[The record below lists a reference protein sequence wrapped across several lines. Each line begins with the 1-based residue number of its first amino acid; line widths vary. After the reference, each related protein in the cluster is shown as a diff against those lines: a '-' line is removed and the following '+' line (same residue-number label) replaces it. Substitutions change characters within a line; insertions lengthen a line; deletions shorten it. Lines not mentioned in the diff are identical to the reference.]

1 MAEEQREAMEQ
12 QAAAP
17 ASSLLDEIIEASK
30 IKPTDEGY
38 DVTRAGL
45 QEFIREIAASGTTPK
60 VSGALVDAMIVELD
74 KKLSDQVNE
83 IMHNSQFRELE
94 SSWRSLK
101 FLVDNVDFRQNT
113 KVEILNVSKQDLIDD
128 FEDSPEVVKSGL
140 YKHIYTAEFGQFGGQ
155 PVGAVVSNY
164 TFGPGPQRTS
174 RSSARPAK
182 NSSASTRGTSF
193 RISRIS
199 IPYSRCRSTRNG
211 APCVK
216 TKTAAISG

>member
-1 MAEEQREAMEQ
+1 MSEELKETMEQ
-12 QAAAP
+12 QASP
-17 ASSLLDEIIEASK
+17 VSTLLDEIIEASK

-45 QEFIREIAASGTTPK
+45 QEFIKEIAASGTTPK

-140 YKHIYTAEFGQFGGQ
+140 YKHIYTSEFGQFG
-155 PVGAVVSNY
+155 
-164 TFGPGPQRTS
+164 
-174 RSSARPAK
+174 
-182 NSSASTRGTSF
+182 
-193 RISRIS
+193 
-199 IPYSRCRSTRNG
+199 
-211 APCVK
+211 
-216 TKTAAISG
+216 

>member
-12 QAAAP
+12 QAVAP

-128 FEDSPEVVKSGL
+128 F
-140 YKHIYTAEFGQFGGQ
+140 
-155 PVGAVVSNY
+155 
-164 TFGPGPQRTS
+164 
-174 RSSARPAK
+174 
-182 NSSASTRGTSF
+182 
-193 RISRIS
+193 
-199 IPYSRCRSTRNG
+199 
-211 APCVK
+211 
-216 TKTAAISG
+216 

>member
-140 YKHIYTAEFGQFGGQ
+140 YKHIIPMCLHGMSICMPRCKWVEENCEIVRKSLTKDWKF
-155 PVGAVVSNY
+155 SHKDDCS
-164 TFGPGPQRTS
+164 TS
-174 RSSARPAK
+174 QE
-182 NSSASTRGTSF
+182 TQ
-193 RISRIS
+193 
-199 IPYSRCRSTRNG
+199 
-211 APCVK
+211 
-216 TKTAAISG
+216 